1 MLVVVTQRCFVIL
14 MLLHHA
20 LLSRY
25 CVHFDAQ
32 RRMFCDLQA
41 LLQCKLEAKQRA
53 RAEQQRGGRAGVN
66 QQDEAYLKAM
76 DAQVV

>member
-1 MLVVVTQRCFVIL
+1 
-14 MLLHHA
+14 
-20 LLSRY
+20 
-25 CVHFDAQ
+25 
-32 RRMFCDLQA
+32 MFCDLQA

-76 DAQVV
+76 DAQVHSVQVNVYYVTSVRCKFLRFVSAVCQCVENYE